1 MEAEHVD
8 ALLKVASPRTR
19 GLETTGSLLV
29 RRVQL
34 ADLGAQRVRG
44 VADPAVEK
52 REVRGGVQQALVR
65 VLAMQVAREMEQQH
79 LTKTQMARRM
89 HTSRSSLERLLDP
102 ENESVTLQT
111 LDKAARSLGRRIA
124 VALV

>member
-1 MEAEHVD
+1 MTMSTKDNKHSPLGSSFD
-8 ALLKVASPRTR
+8 AFLQEE
-19 GLETTGSLLV
+19 GLHE
-29 RRVQL
+29 
-34 ADLGAQRVRG
+34 
-44 VADPAVEK
+44 
-52 REVRGGVQQALVR
+52 EVTFAAAKR
-65 VLAMQVAREMEQQH
+65 VLALQLAHEMERQH

-124 VALV
+124 VALI

>member
-1 MEAEHVD
+1 
-8 ALLKVASPRTR
+8 
-19 GLETTGSLLV
+19 
-29 RRVQL
+29 
-34 ADLGAQRVRG
+34 
-44 VADPAVEK
+44 
-52 REVRGGVQQALVR
+52 
-65 VLAMQVAREMEQQH
+65 VLALQLAREMEHQH

-102 ENESVTLQT
+102 RNESVTLQT

>member
-1 MEAEHVD
+1 MSKKQNKH
-8 ALLKVASPRTR
+8 SPLGSSFDDFLQDE
-19 GLETTGSLLV
+19 GLHEEVSL
-29 RRVQL
+29 
-34 ADLGAQRVRG
+34 AA
-44 VADPAVEK
+44 AK
-52 REVRGGVQQALVR
+52 R
-65 VLAMQVAREMEQQH
+65 VLALQLSQEMERQH